1 MMTHEYQ
8 AKEILATFG
17 IRVPRERVVRSP
29 REAAAS
35 AREFGLPVAIK
46 ARVLVGGRARRA
58 A

>member
-8 AKEILATFG
+8 AKERLAAFG
-17 IRVPRERVVRSP
+17 VHVPWERAVRSP

-35 AREFGLPVAIK
+35 ARECGLPVAIK
-46 ARVLVGGRARRA
+46 AQVLVGGRARRA